1 MSISN
6 QGSNRVGRYVAWGLL
21 GLIILVGASIAT
33 SIIFFAPRSS
43 GTFYPVFPFFPFHF
57 GILGVIF
64 LIFILFWIA
73 RWLLFGPW
81 KGRYHAGYHED
92 DAHEILRERYAKGE
106 ITKEQFEQMI
116 RDLRLHD

>member
-1 MSISN
+1 MNTSDR
-6 QGSNRVGRYVAWGLL
+6 GSNRVGRYVSWGLL

-33 SIIFFAPRSS
+33 SIIFFAPRSP

-64 LIFILFWIA
+64 LIFIIFWIA
-73 RWLLFGPW
+73 RWWLFWPW
-81 KGRYHAGYHED
+81 RERYHTGYRED

-116 RDLRLHD
+116 RDLREHN